1 MKRDLFASFFFA
13 TSMLLSCGND
23 SAPPASPPSEPPYV
37 PPPEACASPNL
48 DALQSFAPCN
58 TGSGI
63 FGTWVLDD
71 RGLPAYEYGLN
82 QNTDARAAFFNTE
95 GLDRREHWAAFGNSR
110 INAMAYND
118 GYIEIAN
125 QDRGVD
131 YLNKFDADGKQ
142 FAGGF
147 SYIDDGEQAF
157 CTAYKWRPKGSVTR
171 RRFGMGY
178 AEFITTAR
186 ELQISRK
193 TFAPKGDSPFVI
205 DEVRIENLSSRAR
218 SLKHYEM
225 WDVARR
231 PIEINWL
238 VSGIPLSSAPGSA
251 RASRDQ
257 ANEIFGETVSYDSK
271 TKVLGLRREH
281 AGMAPP
287 PKDAPNPIDFYPGDP
302 FLSALVG
309 DVADVYSEQQAFFGE
324 GGIASPQA
332 VFSKSAGH
340 GISDGIVGA
349 SSNGMGQPRMLAMRS
364 DFKLEPGQAISLRFA
379 YGYAPM
385 GEPFVLDEAF
395 RDPGRDLLGEY
406 IENLKPNLML
416 FAADRDPVLHREL
429 AWHSY
434 QMEASVGRRD
444 YWNTH
449 VVPQGSAY
457 LYLHGADGAA
467 RDLSL
472 FAVPLV
478 YTHPSLA
485 KEELALNM
493 MITHAQDRRI
503 SYAFQGHGMLDD
515 ALGLHKA
522 PSDLTIFLLWGISE
536 YIGATGDL
544 AFLDEPMP
552 FYPKES
558 VPGAIVWDHI
568 HDAIR
573 HLFDTVGTG
582 EHGLIRV
589 QTGDWS
595 DGIVMEAKDRNLAIE
610 KGESVPNTQMA
621 VAILPRVS
629 ELIKDRDPVLSAEI
643 DMRVQAMRDA
653 LKQAWT
659 GSFFGRAY
667 FGDGKL
673 AYDNTINLEAQVW
686 ALIGGTAGDTAGGA
700 ADKAALVEAIRSN
713 LDMPSPA
720 GAALVP
726 GGQVWPAISALLTW
740 GYANA
745 EENLAFD
752 HLAKN
757 TMAAHAVAFP
767 DIWYGIWSGPDGLNG
782 PGGDRPG
789 ESWYSPVT
797 PMVDFPVMNNNQHS
811 MPMLAALRVA
821 GVDAISKGIRIAPRV
836 PSKIFS
842 LKTALL
848 DVSQRGNTLSGTYRP
863 LSGGNRIIDVRA
875 PIGFFVE
882 SALLNGQALAV
893 NPGSNFIELSAPVQ
907 AGGSGFEVVFKA
919 N

>member
-1 MKRDLFASFFFA
+1 MKRQFLSFWLLSI
-13 TSMLLSCGND
+13 SMLNGCGD
-23 SAPPASPPSEPPYV
+23 QPAPPKPAAFEPPYV
-37 PPPEACASPNL
+37 PPPESCAAPNL
-48 DALQSFAPCN
+48 DAVESFGPCN
-58 TGSGI
+58 IGSGI
-63 FGTWVLDD
+63 FGTWVLDE

-82 QNTDARAAFFNTE
+82 QRADDRAAFFNTE

-118 GYIEIAN
+118 GYIEIVN

-147 SYIDDGEQAF
+147 SYIDDGAEPF
-157 CTAYKWRPKGSVTR
+157 CTAYAWRPKGAKAQ

-178 AEFITTAR
+178 AEFITEAR
-186 ELQISRK
+186 GLRVSRK
-193 TFAPKGDSPFVI
+193 TFAPAGDAPFVI
-205 DEVRIENLSSRAR
+205 DEVTIENLSAGAR

-238 VSGIPLSSAPGSA
+238 VSGIPLTSAPASA
-251 RASRDQ
+251 RALRDKS
-257 ANEIFGETVSYDSK
+257 NEIFTETVSYDSK
-271 TKVLGLRREH
+271 TKVLGLRRVH
-281 AGMAPP
+281 GGMAPA
-287 PKDAPNPIDFYPGDP
+287 PKDEPNPIDFYPGDP

-309 DVADVYSEQQAFFGE
+309 DVSDVYSDQQAFFGE
-324 GGIASPQA
+324 GGIGAPAA
-332 VFSKSAGH
+332 VFSRSGGH
-340 GISDGIVGA
+340 GASDGIVGN
-349 SSNGMGQPRMLAMRS
+349 SNNGLGQPRMLALRS
-364 DFKLEPGQAISLRFA
+364 DLSLASGEAVTLRFS

-385 GEPFVLDEAF
+385 GEPYPVDDSM
-395 RDPGRDLLGEY
+395 RDPKRDLLGEY
-406 IENLKPNLML
+406 IESLKPNLMM
-416 FAADRDPVLHREL
+416 FAADRDPVLHREM

-434 QMEASVGRRD
+434 QLEASVGRRD
-444 YWNTH
+444 YFDKH
-449 VVPQGSAY
+449 IVPQGSAY

-485 KEELALNM
+485 KEELAVNM

-503 SYAFQGHGMLDD
+503 SYAFQGHGMLDN

-536 YIGATGDL
+536 YIGATGDV

-558 VPGAIVWDHI
+558 VPGAVVWDHI

-629 ELIKDRDPVLSAEI
+629 ELIKDRDPALSAEI
-643 DMRVQAMRDA
+643 DMRVFSMREA

-659 GSFFGRAY
+659 GNFFGRAY
-667 FGDGKL
+667 FGDGEL
-673 AYDNTINLEAQVW
+673 AYSNTINLEAQVW
-686 ALIGGTAGDTAGGA
+686 ALIGDTTASA
-700 ADKAALVEAIRSN
+700 ADKAALIESIRSN
-713 LDMPSPA
+713 LDLPSPA
-720 GAALVP
+720 GAVLVP

-745 EENLAFD
+745 DSNLAFD
-752 HLAKN
+752 HFARN
-757 TMAAHAVAFP
+757 TMAAHAVAYP
-767 DIWYGIWSGPDGLNG
+767 GVWYGIWSGPDGLNG
-782 PGGDRPG
+782 LGGDRPG

-797 PMVDFPVMNNNQHS
+797 PMVDFPVMNNNQHA
-811 MPMLAALRVA
+811 MPMLAALRIA
-821 GVDAISKGIRIAPRV
+821 GVDATSKGIRISPKV
-836 PSKIFS
+836 PSKMFS

-848 DVSQRGNTLSGTYRP
+848 DVFQRGNTISGRYRP
-863 LSGGNRIIDVRA
+863 LGGGNRIIDVAA
-875 PIGFFVE
+875 PSGFSIE
-882 SALLNGQALAV
+882 SAVLNDV
-893 NPGSNFIELSAPVQ
+893 PVVVSPGANSVELSVPVQ
-907 AGGSGFEVVFKA
+907 AGGSGFEVILKS